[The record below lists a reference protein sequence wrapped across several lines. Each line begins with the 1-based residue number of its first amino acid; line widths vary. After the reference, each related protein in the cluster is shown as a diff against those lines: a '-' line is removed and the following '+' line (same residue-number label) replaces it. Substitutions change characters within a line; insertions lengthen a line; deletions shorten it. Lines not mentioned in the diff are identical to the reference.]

1 MENRKPLNF
10 AQALR
15 SKPGRPP
22 EPDMDAQEVESS
34 APTQSVPDSL
44 PAPDRLTSPNRL
56 SGTDSLP
63 ASDRQSAPDSLPADN
78 RLSPDAIAYP
88 PDSQP
93 EPDSLPA
100 PDTQRSDLW
109 APFRDKRG
117 HLRQPHAYTD
127 GLCQVLDV
135 YEQAIYTQLYRLSH
149 GYGKPMCKIGLPQL
163 ARRSNMGKTTT
174 QATIN
179 RLIDKGLIRKLEYEI
194 GRNKEQGTTYWVS
207 SPDSLPDTD
216 SLPGSDT
223 IKVKALKEKSKREGA
238 HERKDYSA
246 CPDCLGSGMYWPS
259 GTIGK
264 GGVKKC
270 AHPRLRGK

>member
-1 MENRKPLNF
+1 MSDQPPKPNVLTF
-10 AQALR
+10 SEMLLR
-15 SKPGRPP
+15 QPPPQRQSPPG
-22 EPDMDAQEVESS
+22 
-34 APTQSVPDSL
+34 
-44 PAPDRLTSPNRL
+44 
-56 SGTDSLP
+56 SLP
-63 ASDRQSAPDSLPADN
+63 ASDRQTVPDSQPAPASQPVPDSLPADG

-88 PDSQP
+88 PDSQSAA
-93 EPDSLPA
+93 DSLPA
-100 PDTQRSDLW
+100 PDIQRSDLW
-109 APFRDKRG
+109 APFKDKRG

-135 YEQAIYTQLYRLSH
+135 YEQAIFSQLYRLSH
-149 GYGKPMCKIGLPQL
+149 GYGKPTCKIGLPQL
-163 ARRSNMGKTTT
+163 ARRANMGKTTT

-207 SPDSLPDTD
+207 SPDSQPGTD

-223 IKVKALKEKSKREGA
+223 IKIKALKEKSKREGS

-270 AHPRLRGK
+270 EHPKLRGK

>member
-22 EPDMDAQEVESS
+22 EPDADARKIESS
-34 APTQSVPDSL
+34 TSTEPSPDSL
-44 PAPDRLTSPNRL
+44 PAPDSQP
-56 SGTDSLP
+56 
-63 ASDRQSAPDSLPADN
+63 APDSLSVPT
-78 RLSPDAIAYP
+78 RLPVESSLTPDAIAYP
-88 PDSQP
+88 PGRLSGSGSLP
-93 EPDSLPA
+93 EPDS
-100 PDTQRSDLW
+100 QRPDLW

-117 HLRQPHAYTD
+117 HLRQPHSYTD

-149 GYGKPMCKIGLPQL
+149 GYGKPTCKIGLPQL
-163 ARRSNMGKTTT
+163 ARRANMGKTTT
-174 QATIN
+174 QATVN

-207 SPDSLPDTD
+207 SPDSQPDAG
-216 SLPGSDT
+216 SLPGNDT
-223 IKVKALKEKSKREGA
+223 IKVKAFKEKSSKGA

-246 CPDCLGSGMYWPS
+246 CPDCLGSGMFWPS

-264 GGVKKC
+264 GGVKRC
-270 AHPRLRGK
+270 QHPKLRGK

>member
-15 SKPGRPP
+15 SKPGRLP
-22 EPDMDAQEVESS
+22 EPDVDAHEVESS
-34 APTQSVPDSL
+34 ARTQ
-44 PAPDRLTSPNRL
+44 PAPDRLPA
-56 SGTDSLP
+56 SGSLP
-63 ASDRQSAPDSLPADN
+63 APNRQPTAASLSAPDRQSVPVSLSAES

-88 PDSQP
+88 PDSQSG
-93 EPDSLPA
+93 PDSLPA
-100 PDTQRSDLW
+100 PDSRRPDLW
-109 APFRDKRG
+109 APFKDKRG

-163 ARRSNMGKTTT
+163 ARRANMGKTTT
-174 QATIN
+174 QATVN

-207 SPDSLPDTD
+207 SPDSLPDAD
-216 SLPGSDT
+216 SLPGNDT
-223 IKVKALKEKSKREGA
+223 IKVKALKENNQKGA
-238 HERKDYSA
+238 HARKDYSA
-246 CPDCLGSGMYWPS
+246 CPDCLGSGMWYP
-259 GTIGK
+259 GGFEK
-264 GGVKKC
+264 GVAKC
-270 AHPRLRGK
+270 RHEKLRATE

>member
-15 SKPGRPP
+15 TKPGRPP
-22 EPDMDAQEVESS
+22 EPDAEAHEVESS
-34 APTQSVPDSL
+34 TSPQPSPGSL
-44 PAPDRLTSPNRL
+44 PAPDRQPAPN
-56 SGTDSLP
+56 SQSVTVSQPNPDSL
-63 ASDRQSAPDSLPADN
+63 SVPDSLPADN

-88 PDSQP
+88 PGSQSG
-93 EPDSLPA
+93 PDSLPA
-100 PDTQRSDLW
+100 PDSQQPNLW

-135 YEQAIYTQLYRLSH
+135 YEQAVFSQLYRLSH
-149 GYGKPMCKIGLPQL
+149 GYGKPTCKIGLPQL
-163 ARRSNMGKTTT
+163 ARRANVGKTTT
-174 QATIN
+174 QATVN

-207 SPDSLPDTD
+207 SPDSQSDAG
-216 SLPGSDT
+216 SLPGDDT
-223 IKVKALKEKSKREGA
+223 IKVKALKEKTSKGA
-238 HERKDYSA
+238 HERKDYST
-246 CPDCLGSGMYWPS
+246 CPDCLGSGMFWPS

-270 AHPRLRGK
+270 GHPRLRGK

>member
-22 EPDMDAQEVESS
+22 EPDADAREVESS
-34 APTQSVPDSL
+34 MPVESSPDSL
-44 PAPDRLTSPNRL
+44 PAPDSLPIPARL
-56 SGTDSLP
+56 SAPVSLP
-63 ASDRQSAPDSLPADN
+63 VENSLT
-78 RLSPDAIAYP
+78 PDAIAYP
-88 PDSQP
+88 PDSLP

-100 PDTQRSDLW
+100 PDNQRPDLW
-109 APFRDKRG
+109 APFKDKRG

-163 ARRSNMGKTTT
+163 ARRANMGKTTT
-174 QATIN
+174 QATVN

-207 SPDSLPDTD
+207 SPDSQPDTG
-216 SLPGSDT
+216 SLSGNDT
-223 IKVKALKEKSKREGA
+223 IKVKALKEKTLKGA
-238 HERKDYSA
+238 HERRDYSA
-246 CPDCLGSGMYWPS
+246 CPDCLGSGMWYP
-259 GTIGK
+259 GGFEK
-264 GGVKKC
+264 GVAKC
-270 AHPRLRGK
+270 RHEKLRATE

>member
-22 EPDMDAQEVESS
+22 EPDVDAHEVESS
-34 APTQSVPDSL
+34 ATTRPAPNSL
-44 PAPDRLTSPNRL
+44 PAPDRLTSPNRQ
-56 SGTDSLP
+56 SPPDSPP
-63 ASDRQSAPDSLPADN
+63 APDRQSVPVSLPADN
-78 RLSPDAIAYP
+78 SLPPDAIAYP

-135 YEQAIYTQLYRLSH
+135 YEQAIYTQLYRLSY
-149 GYGKPMCKIGLPQL
+149 GYGKPTCKIGLPQL

-174 QATIN
+174 QATVN

-207 SPDSLPDTD
+207 SPDSQPDTD

-223 IKVKALKEKSKREGA
+223 IKVKALKENNQKGA
-238 HERKDYSA
+238 HARKDYSA
-246 CPDCLGSGMYWPS
+246 CPDCLGSGMCWPS

-264 GGVKKC
+264 GGVKRC
-270 AHPRLRGK
+270 QHPKLRGK

>member
-22 EPDMDAQEVESS
+22 EPDADARKVESS
-34 APTQSVPDSL
+34 T
-44 PAPDRLTSPNRL
+44 LTELSP
-56 SGTDSLP
+56 DSLP
-63 ASDRQSAPDSLPADN
+63 ASDSLPVADSLSSPA
-78 RLSPDAIAYP
+78 RLPAPVSLPVESRLTPDAIAYP

-100 PDTQRSDLW
+100 PDSRRPDLW
-109 APFRDKRG
+109 APFKDKRG

-149 GYGKPMCKIGLPQL
+149 GYGKPTCKIGLPQL
-163 ARRSNMGKTTT
+163 ARRANMGKTTT
-174 QATIN
+174 QATVN
-179 RLIDKGLIRKLEYEI
+179 RLIDKGLIRKIEYEI
-194 GRNKEQGTTYWVS
+194 GRNKEQGTTYWVL
-207 SPDSLPDTD
+207 SPDSQPDTD
-216 SLPGSDT
+216 SLPGNDT
-223 IKVKALKEKSKREGA
+223 IKVKALKENNPKGA
-238 HERKDYSA
+238 HARKDYSA
-246 CPDCLGSGMYWPS
+246 CSDCLGSGMCWPS

-264 GGVKKC
+264 GGVKRC
-270 AHPRLRGK
+270 QHPKLRGK

>member
-22 EPDMDAQEVESS
+22 EPDVDAQKVESS
-34 APTQSVPDSL
+34 APTQAALDRL
-44 PAPDRLTSPNRL
+44 PAPDRLSVSDSQPANIRL
-56 SGTDSLP
+56 PVSDSLSKPVSLP
-63 ASDRQSAPDSLPADN
+63 AENSLT
-78 RLSPDAIAYP
+78 PDAIAYP

-93 EPDSLPA
+93 GADSLPA
-100 PDTQRSDLW
+100 PDSRRPDLW
-109 APFRDKRG
+109 APFKDKRG

-149 GYGKPMCKIGLPQL
+149 GYGKPTCKIGLPQL
-163 ARRSNMGKTTT
+163 ARRANMGKTTT
-174 QATIN
+174 QATVN

-207 SPDSLPDTD
+207 SPDSQSGAD

-223 IKVKALKEKSKREGA
+223 IKVKALKENSPKGA
-238 HERKDYSA
+238 HARKDYSA

-259 GTIGK
+259 GIIGK
-264 GGVKKC
+264 GGVKRC
-270 AHPRLRGK
+270 QHPKLRGK

>member
-22 EPDMDAQEVESS
+22 EPDVDAHEVESS
-34 APTQSVPDSL
+34 APTRLPLNSIPVPDRQFTPDSQSVPVSLSETGSQPAPVSL
-44 PAPDRLTSPNRL
+44 PAESSLSPDAVAYPPGRLTE
-56 SGTDSLP
+56 TDSLP
-63 ASDRQSAPDSLPADN
+63 V
-78 RLSPDAIAYP
+78 
-88 PDSQP
+88 PDSQRP
-93 EPDSLPA
+93 
-100 PDTQRSDLW
+100 DLW
-109 APFRDKRG
+109 APFKDKRG

-135 YEQAIYTQLYRLSH
+135 YEQAVFSQLYRLSH
-149 GYGKPMCKIGLPQL
+149 GYGNPTCKIGLPQL
-163 ARRSNMGKTTT
+163 ARRANVGKTTT
-174 QATIN
+174 QATVN

-207 SPDSLPDTD
+207 SPDSQPAAD
-216 SLPGSDT
+216 SLPGGDT
-223 IKVKALKEKSKREGA
+223 IKVKALKEKSSKGA
-238 HERKDYSA
+238 HERKDYST

-259 GTIGK
+259 GTIGR

-270 AHPRLRGK
+270 QHPKLRGK

>member
-22 EPDMDAQEVESS
+22 EPEVDAHEVASS
-34 APTQSVPDSL
+34 APTQPPPDSL
-44 PAPDRLTSPNRL
+44 PAPDRQSTPV
-56 SGTDSLP
+56 SLP
-63 ASDRQSAPDSLPADN
+63 VPVSQPLPDSQSPPESLPVDDS
-78 RLSPDAIAYP
+78 LSPDAIAYP
-88 PDSQP
+88 PDRLP
-93 EPDSLPA
+93 ESDSLSAPDSKQPN
-100 PDTQRSDLW
+100 LW
-109 APFRDKRG
+109 APFKDKRG

-135 YEQAIYTQLYRLSH
+135 YEQAVFSQLYRLSH
-149 GYGKPMCKIGLPQL
+149 GYGKPTCKIGLPQL
-163 ARRSNMGKTTT
+163 ARRANVGKTTT
-174 QATIN
+174 QATVN

-194 GRNKEQGTTYWVS
+194 GKNKEQGTTYWVS
-207 SPDSLPDTD
+207 SPDSQPDAG

-223 IKVKALKEKSKREGA
+223 IKVKALKEKTSKGA
-238 HERKDYSA
+238 HERKDYST
-246 CPDCLGSGMYWPS
+246 CPDCLGSGMFWPS

-270 AHPRLRGK
+270 GHPRLRGK

>member
-22 EPDMDAQEVESS
+22 EPDADARKVEPS
-34 APTQSVPDSL
+34 ASTLPAPDSL
-44 PAPDRLTSPNRL
+44 PSPDSL
-56 SGTDSLP
+56 SVTDSQPEAVSLSP
-63 ASDRQSAPDSLPADN
+63 ADRQSAPVSLPADSS
-78 RLSPDAIAYP
+78 LPPDAIAYP
-88 PDSQP
+88 PGSQP

-100 PDTQRSDLW
+100 PDSRRPDLW
-109 APFRDKRG
+109 APFKDKRG

-149 GYGKPMCKIGLPQL
+149 GYGKPTCKIGLPQL
-163 ARRSNMGKTTT
+163 ARRANMGKTTT
-174 QATIN
+174 QATVN

-207 SPDSLPDTD
+207 SPDSQPDAD
-216 SLPGSDT
+216 SLPGADT
-223 IKVKALKEKSKREGA
+223 IKVKALKETNQKGA
-238 HERKDYSA
+238 HARKDYSA
-246 CPDCLGSGMYWPS
+246 CPDCLGSGMFWPS

-270 AHPRLRGK
+270 QHPKLRGK

>member
-22 EPDMDAQEVESS
+22 EPDREVESS
-34 APTQSVPDSL
+34 APRRLPPDSL
-44 PAPDRLTSPNRL
+44 PAPDRQSPP
-56 SGTDSLP
+56 DSQLAP
-63 ASDRQSAPDSLPADN
+63 VSLSAPDSRPAPVSLPAEN
-78 RLSPDAIAYP
+78 SLSPDVIAYP
-88 PDSQP
+88 PDSLT

-100 PDTQRSDLW
+100 PDSQRPDLW
-109 APFRDKRG
+109 APFKDKRG

-135 YEQAIYTQLYRLSH
+135 YEQAVFSQLYRLSH
-149 GYGKPMCKIGLPQL
+149 GYGKPTCKIGLPQL
-163 ARRSNMGKTTT
+163 ARRANVGKTTT
-174 QATIN
+174 QATVN

-207 SPDSLPDTD
+207 SPDSLPAAD
-216 SLPGSDT
+216 SLPGGDT
-223 IKVKALKEKSKREGA
+223 IKVKALKEKSSKGA

-270 AHPRLRGK
+270 QHPKLRGK

>member
-22 EPDMDAQEVESS
+22 EPEADAHVVEPS
-34 APTQSVPDSL
+34 APRRLPPNSQPVADRQPAPVSLSVADSQSIPDSL
-44 PAPDRLTSPNRL
+44 PV
-56 SGTDSLP
+56 DS
-63 ASDRQSAPDSLPADN
+63 

-88 PDSQP
+88 PGSQSGT
-93 EPDSLPA
+93 DSLPA
-100 PDTQRSDLW
+100 PDSRRPDLW
-109 APFRDKRG
+109 APFKDKRG

-135 YEQAIYTQLYRLSH
+135 YEQAIYTQLYRLSY
-149 GYGKPMCKIGLPQL
+149 GYGKPTCKIGLPQL
-163 ARRSNMGKTTT
+163 ARRANMGKTTT
-174 QATIN
+174 QATVN
-179 RLIDKGLIRKLEYEI
+179 RLIDKGLIKKLEYEI

-207 SPDSLPDTD
+207 SPDSQPDAD
-216 SLPGSDT
+216 SLPGDDT
-223 IKVKALKEKSKREGA
+223 IKVKALKEKSKKGA

-246 CPDCLGSGMYWPS
+246 CPDCLGSGMFWPS

-270 AHPRLRGK
+270 QHPKLRGK

>member
-22 EPDMDAQEVESS
+22 EPDADARTVESS
-34 APTQSVPDSL
+34 TPIDSSPDSL
-44 PAPDRLTSPNRL
+44 PAPGRL
-56 SGTDSLP
+56 SAADSQS
-63 ASDRQSAPDSLPADN
+63 ASTSLFAPSSLSAPDSLPVHN
-78 RLSPDAIAYP
+78 SLTPDAIAYP
-88 PDSQP
+88 PDSQS

-100 PDTQRSDLW
+100 PDSRKPDLW

-149 GYGKPMCKIGLPQL
+149 GYGKPTCKIGLPQL
-163 ARRSNMGKTTT
+163 ARRTNMGKTTT
-174 QATIN
+174 QATVN

-207 SPDSLPDTD
+207 SPDSQPDAG

-223 IKVKALKEKSKREGA
+223 IKVKALKEKSSKGA

-246 CPDCLGSGMYWPS
+246 CPDCLGSGMWYP
-259 GTIGK
+259 GGFEK
-264 GGVKKC
+264 GVAKC
-270 AHPRLRGK
+270 RHEKLRATY

>member
-22 EPDMDAQEVESS
+22 ATDVDAPEIESS
-34 APTQSVPDSL
+34 APTQPSPDSL
-44 PAPDRLTSPNRL
+44 PAPDRQSTPVSL
-56 SGTDSLP
+56 SAPVSQLLADSQP
-63 ASDRQSAPDSLPADN
+63 APDSLPAKG

-93 EPDSLPA
+93 ETDSLPA
-100 PDTQRSDLW
+100 PDGQRPDLW

-149 GYGKPMCKIGLPQL
+149 GYGKPTCKIGLPQL
-163 ARRSNMGKTTT
+163 ARRANMGKTTT
-174 QATIN
+174 QATVN
-179 RLIDKGLIRKLEYEI
+179 RLIDKGLVRKLEYEI

-207 SPDSLPDTD
+207 SPDSQPDTG
-216 SLPGSDT
+216 SLPGADT
-223 IKVKALKEKSKREGA
+223 IKVKALKEKSSKGA

-246 CPDCLGSGMYWPS
+246 CPDCLGSGMWYP
-259 GTIGK
+259 GGFEK
-264 GGVKKC
+264 GVAKC
-270 AHPRLRGK
+270 RHEKLRATY

>member
-22 EPDMDAQEVESS
+22 EPDADTSKVESS
-34 APTQSVPDSL
+34 T
-44 PAPDRLTSPNRL
+44 LTESSPNRL
-56 SGTDSLP
+56 SGTDSLSATAGLSVPGSQP
-63 ASDRQSAPDSLPADN
+63 ASDSLPVES

-88 PDSQP
+88 PDSLSV
-93 EPDSLPA
+93 PDSLPA
-100 PDTQRSDLW
+100 PDSRRPDLW
-109 APFRDKRG
+109 APFKDKRG

-149 GYGKPMCKIGLPQL
+149 GYGKPTCKIGLPQL
-163 ARRSNMGKTTT
+163 ARRANMGKTTT
-174 QATIN
+174 QATVN

-194 GRNKEQGTTYWVS
+194 GKNKEQGTTYWVS
-207 SPDSLPDTD
+207 SPDSQPATD

-223 IKVKALKEKSKREGA
+223 IKVKALKEKSSKGA

-246 CPDCLGSGMYWPS
+246 CPDCLGSGMFWPS
-259 GTIGK
+259 GTIGT
-264 GGVKKC
+264 GGVKRC
-270 AHPRLRGK
+270 QHPKLRGK

>member
-22 EPDMDAQEVESS
+22 EPDADARKVESS
-34 APTQSVPDSL
+34 TLPESSPGSLPAPDNLSVADSHSASDSLPTPDSL
-44 PAPDRLTSPNRL
+44 PASVSLSAESSLT
-56 SGTDSLP
+56 
-63 ASDRQSAPDSLPADN
+63 
-78 RLSPDAIAYP
+78 PDAIAYP

-100 PDTQRSDLW
+100 PDSQRPDLW
-109 APFRDKRG
+109 APFKDKRG

-149 GYGKPMCKIGLPQL
+149 GYGKPTCMIGLPQL
-163 ARRSNMGKTTT
+163 ARRANMGKTTT
-174 QATIN
+174 QATVN

-207 SPDSLPDTD
+207 SPDSQPGTG
-216 SLPGSDT
+216 SLPGNDT
-223 IKVKALKEKSKREGA
+223 IKVKAFKEKTSKGA
-238 HERKDYSA
+238 HERKDYST
-246 CPDCLGSGMYWPS
+246 CPDCLGSGLFWPS
-259 GTIGK
+259 GMIGK

-270 AHPRLRGK
+270 QHPKLRGK